1 MLVTVQENT
10 KAGMLHRGSSCAPGS
25 ETNGLTSSGCLKLR
39 NQSQVEAND
48 GSRNP
53 RKASS
58 SQTGASRVP
67 NRATIH
73 TSAGVRKK
81 SSMGSVLGM
90 GRKFD
95 KNWTARLKTTPPA
108 NRGTQRRRKTE
119 KFQRKP
125 CRNGCCHRYVKMAHT
140 MAPAIRYPAAMLG
153 MSRRGSRTSFPAAF
167 DPNTCHP

>member
-48 GSRNP
+48 GSRKP

-58 SQTGASRVP
+58 SQTGASKVP
-67 NRATIH
+67 KRATIQ

-81 SSMGSVLGM
+81 SSIGSVLGM

-95 KNWTARLKTTPPA
+95 SNCTARLKTIPPA
-108 NRGTQRRRKTE
+108 SKGTQRRRTTE
-119 KFQRKP
+119 KFQCKP
-125 CRNGCCHRYVKMAHT
+125 SANGFCHR
-140 MAPAIRYPAAMLG
+140 
-153 MSRRGSRTSFPAAF
+153 
-167 DPNTCHP
+167 